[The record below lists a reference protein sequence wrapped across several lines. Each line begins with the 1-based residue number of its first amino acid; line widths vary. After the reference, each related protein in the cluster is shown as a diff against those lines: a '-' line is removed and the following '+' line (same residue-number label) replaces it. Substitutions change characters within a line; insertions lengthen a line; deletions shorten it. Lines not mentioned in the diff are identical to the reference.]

1 MHVFTFLASP
11 DRAPAVRQDDITP
24 VQHLTAKAQTT
35 FAKSKSQL
43 NKTLTQHFVMSHT
56 RLIQTKSFLLGSVGS
71 NFSVAKA
78 YVCLSHLY

>member
-56 RLIQTKSFLLGSVGS
+56 RPDKFRQNPFFFGALDLTFHSLKRL
-71 NFSVAKA
+71 
-78 YVCLSHLY
+78 